1 MGREERAWRGGP
13 PSLLARQRGARHRE
27 RPGSPWRAVGV
38 GAVEDDR
45 DDFALRPLEV
55 SLVFAGRSFSLLFL
69 FSFYFFSVFDL
80 IEVANELQIL

>member
-1 MGREERAWRGGP
+1 MVLIHPRGG
-13 PSLLARQRGARHRE
+13 SRRSETRGEARATARVATAGEVR
-27 RPGSPWRAVGV
+27 
-38 GAVEDDR
+38 DDR
-45 DDFALRPLEV
+45 DHFARSPLEV